1 MSAKIVGYIMYAIAL
16 YGLVEVVT
24 TGYWFNLT
32 YVIFFIWIGFLLNRI
47 SEIEEMKENR
57 NKKKDDKK
65 KHLPE
70 H

>member
-32 YVIFFIWIGFLLNRI
+32 YVIFFIWIGFFLNRI